1 MLTVTLSLVI
11 STNSIMILWASLS
24 NSEKVIISV
33 RDVEYRL
40 FTLQDLFNYIF
51 VFWIKDD
58 PVFNQII
65 KKSKWK
71 HQQITIE

>member
-33 RDVEYRL
+33 RDAEYRL